1 MPWHVVLK
9 WRVSTL
15 AGFEG
20 STKINVNTMAP
31 GTVRDLAVDRL
42 RALRD
47 AGAVAPMRVGE
58 ECSRALGRLRYA
70 G

>member
-1 MPWHVVLK
+1 
-9 WRVSTL
+9 
-15 AGFEG
+15 
-20 STKINVNTMAP
+20 MAP